1 MADIFVLIIFLL
13 VITQISGDYSGG
25 VTPLPIPNRVV
36 KPTSAD
42 GTAPMSEAG
51 E

>member
-1 MADIFVLIIFLL
+1 MADNSVFIIDIY
-13 VITQISGDYSGG
+13 ITQISGDYSGG
-25 VTPLPIPNRVV
+25 VTPLPFPNRVV